1 MDVKEKARAA
11 APGVKRLLAALL
23 AGAGLLAAALLLTGL
38 GGAPAYRPLRIG
50 VTLGST
56 GRHADTSNQQLHG
69 FLLWSMHVNTRGG
82 ILGRP
87 VQLLVRNDEGDPQK
101 ALKFYEEFIQ
111 EERVDLLF
119 GPYSSRIT
127 QAVAPLAEKHGYPLI
142 SSGGAADRL
151 WDSGATLLFGLY
163 TQAGRYPLG
172 FLELLLQQGLQ
183 RLAVMTFPGPFPE
196 DAARGVGKWAE
207 RLGLALVSQQ
217 TFAGPDA
224 DLSVGMDRAQKSGAE
239 AVLVCGYAQEA
250 EAARRA
256 LDAAGWRP
264 RAFFATVGP
273 TLEGYGERLGPLA
286 EGTFSSSLWE
296 PTLPYEGV
304 AQFTRDFQEQF
315 GYTPSYHAA
324 GAYAAG
330 QILAQAVAKAGS
342 AERRRVA
349 EILAGLDAVS
359 VIGRFGVD
367 KRGVQTRHFPV
378 VIQWQQGR
386 KQIVWP
392 REMATA
398 EPRFN

>member
-1 MDVKEKARAA
+1 MDVKERARAA

-23 AGAGLLAAALLLTGL
+23 VLAGLGAALLLTGM

-50 VTLGST
+50 VTLGAT
-56 GRHADTSNQQLHG
+56 GRHVDTSNQQLHG

-101 ALKFYEEFIQ
+101 ALKFYEGFIQ
-111 EERVDLLF
+111 EERVDFLF
-119 GPYSSRIT
+119 GPYSSLIT

-151 WDSGATLLFGLY
+151 WDGNPTLLFGLY
-163 TQAGRYPLG
+163 TQAGRHPLG
-172 FLELLLQQGLQ
+172 FLEILLQQGVE
-183 RLAVMTFPGPFPE
+183 RLAVMSFPGPFPE

-207 RLGLALVSQQ
+207 RLGLAVVSRQ

-224 DLSVGMDRAQKSGAE
+224 DLSAGVAQARKSGAE
-239 AVLVCGYAQEA
+239 AVLACGYAQDGEA
-250 EAARRA
+250 VRRA

-264 RAFFATVGP
+264 RAFFATVAP
-273 TLEGYGERLGPLA
+273 TLESYGERLGPLA

-304 AQFTRDFQEQF
+304 AQFTRDFRNQF
-315 GYTPSYHAA
+315 GYTPSHHAA

-342 AERRRVA
+342 TERRRVA
-349 EILAGLDAVS
+349 EALAGLDTVS

-367 KRGVQTRHFPV
+367 KRGMQIRHFPV

-392 REMATA
+392 REMATV